1 VDNPGDWVIWTGIF
15 TILAWR
21 EQEHRKGPEFLLGRV
36 NLDFKFSQKW
46 LIGGFLS
53 GDLVI
58 GQGIYLFVLPE
69 VYIFH
74 SNWKFII
81 LDPIHDT
88 FPVIPKQVQTELV
101 PCTSTLPAD

>member
-1 VDNPGDWVIWTGIF
+1 LDGIF
-15 TILAWR
+15 TILGWR
-21 EQEHRKGPEFLLGRV
+21 VVHLRRDYRIFTGQAV

-74 SNWKFII
+74 SNWKFIL
-81 LDPIHDT
+81 LDPYKTH
-88 FPVIPKQVQTELV
+88 FL
-101 PCTSTLPAD
+101 